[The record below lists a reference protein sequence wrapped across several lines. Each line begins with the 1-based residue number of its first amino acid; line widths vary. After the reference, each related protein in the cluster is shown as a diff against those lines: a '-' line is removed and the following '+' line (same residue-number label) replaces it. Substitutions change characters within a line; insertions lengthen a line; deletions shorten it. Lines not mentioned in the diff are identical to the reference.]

1 MGIITGG
8 IFSILEIAVRP
19 AVGSVKQRFVH
30 PFEIKRQGNSFTH
43 PTIGKNR
50 ALNIK
55 RQPARVLR
63 GFVFMFVFNDIA
75 FREIFSDI
83 PGRPVFGAV
92 LDT

>member
-1 MGIITGG
+1 MGIIAGG

-43 PTIGKNR
+43 PTIGK
-50 ALNIK
+50 
-55 RQPARVLR
+55 
-63 GFVFMFVFNDIA
+63 FVFNDIA